1 MVTVRFYGDLKRF
14 GDKFELDIKDTAEA
28 IRALIVQIPNL
39 RQAMQKGFYKV
50 RLGSKYLTPES
61 LEREI
66 YHKLKDGMSIHIT
79 PVLKGAK
86 SGGVFGIVSGL
97 FLIGA
102 ALALGPLGLGLVASN
117 TALMVGG
124 FGASMLLGGVSQ
136 MLMKPPAMPGVSEG
150 KEKKQ
155 STSFSNLSNL
165 VAQGRPVPLA
175 YGRIMVGSL
184 VISQG
189 LETYDVKDEIE
200 QAASVDTG
208 NRGMFGKG
216 DSLF

>member
-14 GDKFELDIKDTAEA
+14 GDKFELDVKDTAEA

-39 RQAMQKGFYKV
+39 RRAMQQGWYKV

-61 LEREI
+61 LEREV
-66 YHKLKDGMSIHIT
+66 YHKLKDGMTIHVT
-79 PVLKGAK
+79 PLLKGAK
-86 SGGVFGIVSGL
+86 SGGVFQAILGVALIGASFFIPGAGL
-97 FLIGA
+97 LGGLITKGAVFGLGA
-102 ALALGPLGLGLVASN
+102 ALA
-117 TALMVGG
+117 
-124 FGASMLLGGVSQ
+124 LGGVSQ
-136 MLMKPPAMPGVSEG
+136 MLMKPPAMPGVGDS

-189 LETYDVKDEIE
+189 LETYDVKTEVE
-200 QAASVDTG
+200 NESVDVG
-208 NRGMFGKG
+208 FSKG
-216 DSLF
+216 DNLF

>member
-14 GDKFELDIKDTAEA
+14 GDKFELNVKDTAEA

-39 RQAMQKGFYKV
+39 RQAMQRGWYKV
-50 RLGSKYLTPES
+50 RLGSKYLTYEG
-61 LEREI
+61 LREI
-66 YHKLKDGMSIHIT
+66 YHKLKDGMTIHVT
-79 PVLKGAK
+79 PLLKGAK
-86 SGGVFGIVSGL
+86 SGGAFGIIAGIA
-97 FLIGA
+97 LIGA
-102 ALALGPLGLGLVASN
+102 AFALGPLGLGLMASN

-136 MLMKPPAMPGVSEG
+136 ILMKPPAMPGVGDS

-189 LETYDVKDEIE
+189 LETYDVEDEIE
-200 QAASVDTG
+200 QAANIDTG
-208 NRGMFGKG
+208 NRGIFGKG